1 MAENKNE
8 ELDTYIIPPNF
19 IESGTIFG
27 GTFKVRNVVEA
38 GMIVTLIGLPV
49 LKMSLS
55 LTIKVMIL
63 CFTALPLGIL
73 ALIGVS
79 GESLSSFIVN
89 YIRFVKNRRII
100 GEVEEDDKK
109 TTHNKFFEKKRAQKK
124 HVQSTAEYLPIEK
137 IENGIIYTKDDRY
150 F

>member
-63 CFTALPLGIL
+63 IIL
-73 ALIGVS
+73 
-79 GESLSSFIVN
+79 
-89 YIRFVKNRRII
+89 
-100 GEVEEDDKK
+100 
-109 TTHNKFFEKKRAQKK
+109 
-124 HVQSTAEYLPIEK
+124 
-137 IENGIIYTKDDRY
+137 IY
-150 F
+150 